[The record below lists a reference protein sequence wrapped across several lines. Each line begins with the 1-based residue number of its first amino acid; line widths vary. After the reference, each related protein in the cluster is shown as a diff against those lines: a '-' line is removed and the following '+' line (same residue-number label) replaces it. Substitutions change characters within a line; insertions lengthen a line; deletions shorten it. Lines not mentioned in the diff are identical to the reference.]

1 MKQFL
6 LAMRDSSGFVAIVFA
21 CLLFANYMFPDPFIF
36 KGQSARPP
44 LLFAFSLFVFGV
56 LWTLY
61 FQRRAK

>member
-6 LAMRDSSGFVAIVFA
+6 SAMRDSSGFVAIIFA
-21 CLLFANYMFPDPFIF
+21 CLLFANYLFPNPFIF

-44 LLFAFSLFVFGV
+44 LLFALSLFVFGI

-61 FQRRAK
+61 FQQRAK

>member
-6 LAMRDSSGFVAIVFA
+6 SAMRDSSGYLAIGFA
-21 CLLFANYMFPDPFIF
+21 CLLFTNHFFPFMF

-44 LLFAFSLFVFGV
+44 LLFAFSVFVFGV